1 MLDLSSVVLDPMFA
15 QSFIVYRPSGD
26 WVGARF
32 VENEPEEITM
42 IGTISIANA
51 KQIEFIPE
59 GDRVGGEIAIH
70 TTVPLYCS
78 RNAVDSSGNNVSYVA
93 DEILWHGE
101 RYKIYQV
108 NEYNDYGYYFAIA
121 QRKLTD

>member
-1 MLDLSSVVLDPMFA
+1 MIDLSSVVIDPRISQPFTL
-15 QSFIVYRPSGD
+15 YRASGD

-32 VENEPEEITM
+32 VEKESEPITA
-42 IGTISIANA
+42 IGIISIANA

-70 TTVPLYCS
+70 TYTPLYCS
-78 RNAVDSSGNNVSYVA
+78 RNTQDSNGEQKSYIA

-108 NEYNDYGYYFAIA
+108 NDYSDYGYYFAIG
-121 QRKLTD
+121 QRKLAD